1 MRKPEFSVLL
11 PTRNRASLLVEAIET
26 VRAQDFEDWE
36 IIVSD
41 NASIEDVRGIIENI
55 ADPRIVYLRSDE
67 PLSVTDNWNRAIDA
81 AQGRWIVMLGDDDGL
96 VPGYFQNMQAACLK
110 LNSPDVIYHGAYH
123 FLAPD
128 VLPGQA
134 DGRLSDVT
142 KMHSL
147 LLGHQGPS
155 LLPRGQCEAAARA
168 ALDMRAIYGFNMQY
182 FLFCAEF
189 LEKMRR
195 FGPVFRGPYP
205 DFYAANM
212 ALLIADTVGVVP
224 APMTVIGITRK
235 SYGYFHFNNNES
247 AGMDFL
253 ANHDFTKHV
262 STDLRKH
269 LLPGS
274 FMNTL
279 WLVSVALV
287 RDSLSN
293 THNLNLGI
301 KRYRRLQIL
310 DSGLNHSPKGSA
322 AARERDALL
331 PLLSLGERM
340 LLLALRLATWPL
352 TFLPPRWLAA
362 FSIRA
367 KCFLGQYD
375 TGEGPRRLPMKPRN
389 MTEAIER
396 LRDLPKDQQS

>member
-1 MRKPEFSVLL
+1 MKKPEFSVLL
-11 PTRNRASLLVEAIET
+11 PTRNRASLLVEAIES
-26 VRAQDFEDWE
+26 VRSQNFEDWE

-41 NASIEDVRGIIENI
+41 NASIEDVQGIIKKFD
-55 ADPRIVYLRSDE
+55 DPRIVYLRSDE

-81 AQGRWIVMLGDDDGL
+81 AQGSWIVMLGDDDGL
-96 VPGYFQNMQAACLK
+96 VPGYFENMLAASVS
-110 LNSPDVIYHGAYH
+110 LNSPDIIYHGAYH

-128 VLPGQA
+128 VLPGQT

-147 LLGHQGPS
+147 LLGHKGPS
-155 LLPRGQCEAAARA
+155 LLPRDQCEAAARA

-182 FLFCAEF
+182 FLFRAEF
-189 LEKMRR
+189 LDRMRR

-212 ALLIADTVGVVP
+212 ALFIADTVGVVP

-235 SYGYFHFNNNES
+235 SYGYYHFNNNES

-253 ANHDFTKHV
+253 ANQDFTKYV
-262 STDLRKH
+262 SADLRKH

-287 RDSLSN
+287 LESLPKAQ
-293 THNLNLGI
+293 NLQLGV

-310 DSGLNHSPKGSA
+310 DAGLNHSAKGSA

-331 PLLSLGERM
+331 PLLSAGERM
-340 LLLALRLATWPL
+340 LLLALRVASWPL
-352 TFLPPRWLAA
+352 TLLPPRWLGA

-375 TGEGPRRLPMKPRN
+375 TGEGPRRLSMKPRN
-389 MTEAIER
+389 MTEAIEM
-396 LRDLPKDQQS
+396 LRNFAEDQKS